1 MMERSNIHFNEA
13 GELNRNA
20 TQLLINNERRL
31 NDIELAYETI
41 GLVSNKAADQ
51 LVEIAN
57 Q

>member
-1 MMERSNIHFNEA
+1 MERSNIHFNEA